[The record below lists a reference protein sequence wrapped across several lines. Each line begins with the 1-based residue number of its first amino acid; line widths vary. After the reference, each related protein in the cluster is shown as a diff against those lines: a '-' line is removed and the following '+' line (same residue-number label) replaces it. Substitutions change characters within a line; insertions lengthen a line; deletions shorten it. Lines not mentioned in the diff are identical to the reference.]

1 MVIYYLRR
9 DACLKMSCQIT
20 ITKWNSDQMMF
31 FFLDIFKN
39 CTYFWNSSS
48 EDFVKRNNLQ
58 MTLFSTQFT
67 YRRLVGLNGPQ
78 ALVFNAGTLS

>member
-1 MVIYYLRR
+1 MVIYYLRCG
-9 DACLKMSCQIT
+9 ACLKMSCQIT

-39 CTYFWNSSS
+39 CTCFWNTSL
-48 EDFVKRNNLQ
+48 EVFLERDNLQ

-78 ALVFNAGTLS
+78 ALVFNAGTLG